1 MANFA
6 YIEYLKDIKTGDV
19 DSLGN
24 LVELSQDL
32 KKGDIELV
40 SVYAFKI
47 MKKLFPDA
55 VSGVVLEENELGV
68 FLNSLFQNLKSE
80 INKLPAYYVDSH
92 MYLDYVIEEYCDK
105 NTLQL
110 RYTDSNVN
118 DLANKIFILQEKS
131 KTDKALA
138 GIDTSVKNYK

>member
-32 KKGDIELV
+32 KKGDIELA

-47 MKKLFPDA
+47 MKKLFPGA

-80 INKLPAYYVDSH
+80 INKLPTYYVDSH
-92 MYLDYVIEEYCDK
+92 MYLNYIIEEYCDK

-110 RYTDSNVN
+110 RYTDSNIN
-118 DLANKIFILQEKS
+118 DLADKIFILQEKV

-138 GIDTSVKNYK
+138 GIDTSVKKHK

>member
-40 SVYAFKI
+40 
-47 MKKLFPDA
+47 
-55 VSGVVLEENELGV
+55 
-68 FLNSLFQNLKSE
+68 
-80 INKLPAYYVDSH
+80 
-92 MYLDYVIEEYCDK
+92 
-105 NTLQL
+105 
-110 RYTDSNVN
+110 
-118 DLANKIFILQEKS
+118 
-131 KTDKALA
+131 
-138 GIDTSVKNYK
+138 

>member
-47 MKKLFPDA
+47 MKKLFPNA

-68 FLNSLFQNLKSE
+68 FLNSLFQDLKSE
-80 INKLPAYYVDSH
+80 INKLPTYYVDSH

-118 DLANKIFILQEKS
+118 GLANKIFILQEKA

-138 GIDTSVKNYK
+138 GIDTSVKKHK